1 MSTFLRVLRHSR
13 LVAEVRRYLF
23 VLYGVVALKWPRA
36 QFSRITTELSNK
48 FYTLTSFTYQL
59 EVYYLTSSESVLK
72 PEYSGFQ
79 HNLTDPPY
87 Q

>member
-1 MSTFLRVLRHSR
+1 MGAFLLHLHSR
-13 LVAEVRRYLF
+13 LVTESWRYLF

-36 QFSRITTELSNK
+36 QFSRITELSNK
-48 FYTLTSFTYQL
+48 FYTLTNFTYQL